1 VISVLFLDRSNPMF
15 VVWIKEFSKF
25 MDDSSVRILFLSDK
39 EASGTFGN
47 LEIINVQD
55 VPQSLSLADLQKK
68 YTFSVFRTLV
78 PERAFVDYSSFRRSQ
93 CYSRFTLEEIEQR
106 AQPYYNALDYVIR
119 ERADLVIEG
128 LADNFMTA
136 AAGEIARHYQ
146 KAFRMAFV
154 YYWWT
159 DGIILVDRQDQTSS
173 YVDRDYVDFYS
184 RPELVGREEMNKLFS
199 TKKLILSY
207 AGVDGMYRFKMRFA
221 QILNRFKSYEPPSVW
236 NWIQRRTGWA
246 FSKFLISRFIKKHR
260 DLPKEET
267 FVLFPLHV
275 TPEATLL
282 GSSPEYADQFTLIKN
297 ISMNLPLGVTLYV
310 KDHPYQFVGD
320 GLNFDFYR
328 RLTVL
333 ANVKYLPGD
342 VSLNDLLS
350 NPNCLAVTT
359 INGTVGLEA
368 AMKRKPVFVF
378 GRPIYGAADCF
389 IKPRDFDEFRARI
402 IDVWQGRF
410 VFDENALYAILKAI
424 DNNVIR
430 ADVDMNAHRGWKDV
444 AFATFPIYAKFI
456 NGKTWQGEHVLSG
469 EKA

>member
-1 VISVLFLDRSNPMF
+1 MISVLFIDRSNPMF
-15 VVWIKEFSKF
+15 VEWIKEFSRF
-25 MDDSSVRILFLSDK
+25 MDDSSVHILLLSDK
-39 EASGTFGN
+39 EASGQFGN
-47 LEIINVQD
+47 LEIINVHD
-55 VPQSLSLADLQKK
+55 VPQSNSLKDLQKK
-68 YTFSVFRTLV
+68 YSFSVFRTLV

-93 CYSRFTLEEIEQR
+93 CYSRFKLHEIEQR

-119 ERADLVIEG
+119 ERADLIIEG

-136 AAGEIARHYQ
+136 AAGEIARHY
-146 KAFRMAFV
+146 KKSFRMAFV

-173 YVDRDYVDFYS
+173 YVDKDYADFYF
-184 RPELVGREEMNKLFS
+184 RPELVDREEMNRLFS

-207 AGVDGMYRFKMRFA
+207 AGVDGMYRFKMRLA
-221 QILNRFKSYEPPSVW
+221 QIHNRFRSYEPPSVW
-236 NWIQRRTGWA
+236 NWIQRRLGWA
-246 FSKFLISRFIKKHR
+246 LSRFLISHFIEKHH
-260 DLPKEET
+260 DFPVGEK

-282 GSSPEYADQFTLIKN
+282 GSSPEYADQFSLIKN

-328 RLTVL
+328 HLTAL
-333 ANVKYLPGD
+333 ANVKYLPGN
-342 VSLNDLLS
+342 VPLNELL
-350 NPNCLAVTT
+350 NNQNCIAVTT

-368 AMKRKPVFVF
+368 AIKRKPVFVF
-378 GRPIYGAADCF
+378 GRPIYGVADCF

-402 IDVWQGRF
+402 IDVWQGNF
-410 VFDENALYAILKAI
+410 VFDDDALYAILKAI
-424 DNNVIR
+424 DTNVIR
-430 ADVDMNAHRGWKDV
+430 ADVDMNAYRGWKDV
-444 AFATFPIYAKFI
+444 AFATFPIYANFI
-456 NGKTWQGEHVLSG
+456 KGRAWQGEHAMNG